1 MSPLS
6 ESLWTGRTSLGD
18 DLGISTKVLDSW
30 PVTVNAMRN
39 IRAHHGCL

>member
-1 MSPLS
+1 MS